1 MKASFSEHH
10 IPKSSVRSH
19 NSSGIFDLDSP
30 LYRRKAWL
38 EISGAMYEMCYNS
51 LYYYRLLKENKTI
64 QSRFADQIYIDLHR
78 TFPKDPFFSDP
89 KSFEILDNILTAY
102 SFRNPNVGYCQ
113 GMNFIAGRF
122 LTLGFSEVE
131 TFWMLVQVVERY
143 LPFEYYSTMSGVLI
157 DQKVFDYLLRTRLPK
172 IAKVFDKLE
181 INSSLITVQWF
192 TCLFA
197 YTFRANIVTR
207 IWDEVFKQG
216 HGIIYRI
223 SLAVFFLAGKELKGK
238 KELTE
243 VFQCFENTCKSIKN
257 PEKFL
262 QLIDRKLFRIHPV
275 LLERIKDSA
284 TTEANKEL
292 LERCNTIYTK
302 EEIMKKMLII
312 CDDDDTC
319 KQIDYATT
327 SFFTFMTDLI
337 ISIDDDYLELEL
349 YRKVVDVSLIRESQD
364 LMVGRKNHLCRK
376 EPDYNEVK
384 SFKNDVKSSFLEITQ
399 DVRDLG
405 F

>member
-1 MKASFSEHH
+1 MKKSFA
-10 IPKSSVRSH
+10 RSF
-19 NSSGIFDLDSP
+19 NNSGIFDLDSP
-30 LYRRKAWL
+30 LYRRKSWL

-51 LYYYRLLKENKTI
+51 LYYYRLLKENKNI
-64 QSRFADQIYIDLHR
+64 NSRFADQIKIDLHR
-78 TFPKDPFFSDP
+78 TFPKDPYFSDP
-89 KSFEILDNILTAY
+89 KSFEVLQNILIAY

-172 IAKVFDKLE
+172 VAKLFDKLE

-197 YTFRANIVTR
+197 YTFNSNVVARL
-207 IWDEVFKQG
+207 WDEVFKQG
-216 HGIIYRI
+216 HDIVYRI
-223 SLAVFFLAGKELKGK
+223 CLAVFFLASKDLMGK

-243 VFQCFENTCKSIKN
+243 VFQCFEKTCKSIKN

-275 LLERIKDSA
+275 LLDRIKDSA
-284 TTEANKEL
+284 VSEVNKEL
-292 LERCNTIYTK
+292 LERCNTIYKK
-302 EEIMKKMLII
+302 EELMKKVLIC

-319 KQIDYATT
+319 KQLDYSTT

-337 ISIDDDYLELEL
+337 ISIDDDYIELGVFRE
-349 YRKVVDVSLIRESQD
+349 VVDISLIRESSD
-364 LMVGRKNHLCRK
+364 LMVGRKNHLCRN
-376 EPDYNEVK
+376 EPDYDEVRM
-384 SFKNDVKSSFLEITQ
+384 FKNDVKSSFLQIAQE
-399 DVRDLG
+399 VRE
-405 F
+405 FEY